1 VKIVQAKDITQKV
14 AQLCVEINTKLADDI
29 DSVLKKEEDNE
40 PYPLAKNILS
50 VINENRDLALN
61 AKRPICQDTGL
72 VVAFVKYGQDV
83 VIKDGSIEQAI
94 QEGVRQAYCQGYMRK
109 SVVDDPLLRDKNTQD
124 NTPAIIHYQVVPGE
138 ILQISIMAKGFG
150 SENTSAL
157 KMMKPSDGIEGVK
170 QFIFDTIRKGAPNAC
185 APIIAGVGIGGDFE
199 EAALLAKKALFIP
212 LDQHQQKPHLYSL
225 EKELLQLVN
234 KSGIG
239 PMGMGGQTTM
249 LGIHIL
255 DYPTHIAGLPV
266 AVNICCYVDRRG
278 TVVF

>member
-1 VKIVQAKDITQKV
+1 
-14 AQLCVEINTKLADDI
+14 
-29 DSVLKKEEDNE
+29 
-40 PYPLAKNILS
+40 
-50 VINENRDLALN
+50 VINENRALALN
-61 AKRPICQDTGL
+61 AKRPICQDTGM

-109 SVVDDPLLRDKNTQD
+109 SVVEDPLLRDKNTQD
-124 NTPAIIHYQVVPGE
+124 NTPAVIHYQVVPGE
-138 ILQISIMAKGFG
+138 VLQISIMAKGFG

-225 EKELLQLVN
+225 EKELMQSVN

-239 PMGMGGQTTM
+239 PMGMGGKTTM

>member
-29 DSVLKKEEDNE
+29 DSTLKKEERQE
-40 PYPLAKNILS
+40 PYPLARNILS
-50 VINENRDLALN
+50 VINENRNLAIN
-61 AKRPICQDTGL
+61 ARRPICQDTGM
-72 VVAFVKYGQDV
+72 VVAFVKYGQEIM
-83 VIKDGSIEQAI
+83 IKDGGIEQAI

-109 SVVDDPLLRDKNTQD
+109 SVVKDPLLRNENTQD
-124 NTPAIIHYQVVPGE
+124 NTPAIVHYQIVPGE
-138 ILQISIMAKGFG
+138 VLQISVMAKGFG

-157 KMMKPSDGIEGVK
+157 KMLKPADGVEGVK
-170 QFIFDTIRKGAPNAC
+170 HFVLDTIRKGAPNAC
-185 APIIAGVGIGGDFE
+185 APIIAGIGIGGDFE
-199 EAALLAKKALFIP
+199 KAALLAKEALFIP
-212 LDQHQQKPHLYSL
+212 LDQHHKKPHLRAL
-225 EKELLQLVN
+225 EKELMRKVN
-234 KSGIG
+234 EMGIG

-249 LGIHIL
+249 LGIHVL

>member
-1 VKIVQAKDITQKV
+1 MKIVQAKDITQKV

-40 PYPLAKNILS
+40 PYSLAKNILS
-50 VINENRDLALN
+50 VINENRALALN
-61 AKRPICQDTGL
+61 AKRPICQDTGM

-109 SVVDDPLLRDKNTQD
+109 SVVEDPLLRDKNTQD
-124 NTPAIIHYQVVPGE
+124 NTPAVIHYQVVPGE
-138 ILQISIMAKGFG
+138 VLQISIMAKGFG

-225 EKELLQLVN
+225 EKELMQSVN

-239 PMGMGGQTTM
+239 PMGMGGKTTM